1 MITIHRLRTVTR
13 TLWTDLRYSGSI
25 LRSNQ
30 LSRFADQGAENVV
43 NSSYE
48 ALDTMFADRIKPRD
62 VLVDIGCGKGRV
74 LNYWLSKGLKNQIY
88 GLELDPD
95 IAAAIARRFSRYAQ
109 VAVIAGDAVT
119 NVPPDATLLYLFN
132 PFSEDVTRRLKNSL
146 TQRRVTLI
154 YYNPRFAAIFAEDPF
169 MGGPHASDRSARP
182 SPWVCGPHPY
192 PSPKSNFE
200 GSMRLSQQRRFRGA
214 AGLKTAVFPFSR
226 RAWAAV

>member
-1 MITIHRLRTVTR
+1 MITIHRLRKITR

-30 LSRFADQGAENVV
+30 LSRFADQGAEKVA

-48 ALDTMFADRIKPRD
+48 ALDTMFADRIKPLD

-74 LNYWLSKGLKNQIY
+74 LNYWLSKGIANRIY

-95 IAAAIARRFSRYAQ
+95 IAAATARRFSRYAQ

-119 NVPPDATLLYLFN
+119 HIPPDATLLYMFN

-154 YYNPRFAAIFAEDPF
+154 YYNPRFAAIFAEDPLWEVR
-169 MGGPHASDRSARP
+169 MHRIDLPGHRHGYAVLTHTPAPKAISRDPCASANSVA
-182 SPWVCGPHPY
+182 S
-192 PSPKSNFE
+192 
-200 GSMRLSQQRRFRGA
+200 GA
-214 AGLKTAVFPFSR
+214 PLA
-226 RAWAAV
+226 